1 LKLWEN
7 IKKAFNNWCAKMEK
21 SNRETF
27 GGETPDCC
35 KLNQKRSDKSR

>member
-1 LKLWEN
+1 LKLWQN
-7 IKKAFNNWCAKMEK
+7 LKKAYQNWLSKMEK

-35 KLNQKRSDKSR
+35 KLNQSDKKH